1 MPQQDLFKTN
11 KCHKYIDNFC
21 ACREMHMKCKSLS
34 SKMYHTMQKKVLLAQ
49 KVHHSTNS
57 NTTVV
62 KSNGTT
68 DSLQRKWS
76 KENALGARL
85 QKQLG
90 QLI

>member
-1 MPQQDLFKTN
+1 
-11 KCHKYIDNFC
+11 
-21 ACREMHMKCKSLS
+21 
-34 SKMYHTMQKKVLLAQ
+34 MYHAMQKKLLSLAQ

-62 KSNGTT
+62 KSSATT

-85 QKQLG
+85 QKNS
-90 QLI
+90 

>member
-1 MPQQDLFKTN
+1 
-11 KCHKYIDNFC
+11 
-21 ACREMHMKCKSLS
+21 
-34 SKMYHTMQKKVLLAQ
+34 MQKKQVSLAQ